1 MSNWFSKDEDIY
13 LFLCV
18 HVTLWSSAVL
28 QRAAAASF
36 WRRIS
41 LKVEQLETDSYFCS
55 SFSERWGKRE
65 ERMHEESQER
75 SERVYWQEKEQLWAP
90 SGDIIQLYTRYIG
103 LNLFMLNLCYS
114 INVCTF
120 AEVYVCWGICL
131 WRGYVEG
138 LTTTNMLLCIA
149 PKSQLHSAQHGWRFA
164 FI

>member
-114 INVCTF
+114 SCVRLLRYLLMERLC
-120 AEVYVCWGICL
+120 
-131 WRGYVEG
+131 RGV

-149 PKSQLHSAQHGWRFA
+149 PKSQLHSARHGWRFA